1 MPLTI
6 LRAAY
11 STSSATSAGD
21 AGRSSDRRRGLA
33 GVREVVT
40 RAEDG
45 EAASSSSALKVLVSV
60 MSHANLCIF
69 VLSLLLDLRCP
80 PSSCLHHT
88 FDLAVITRC
97 AGCAAATR
105 FERSATRAV
114 VWFEGSLA
122 R

>member
-21 AGRSSDRRRGLA
+21 AGRSSDRLRGLA

-45 EAASSSSALKVLVSV
+45 EAASSSSSLKVVVSV
-60 MSHANLCIF
+60 ML
-69 VLSLLLDLRCP
+69 
-80 PSSCLHHT
+80 
-88 FDLAVITRC
+88 
-97 AGCAAATR
+97 
-105 FERSATRAV
+105 
-114 VWFEGSLA
+114 
-122 R
+122 